1 MKVERWQAL
10 GSKWRNL
17 GLLDTRR
24 GTAYTREG
32 ADETWICMDSFGK
45 GAEASRTGNGDKMA
59 SKATVTAT
67 NENCGLISMVLQKT
81 GK

>member
-1 MKVERWQAL
+1 M
-10 GSKWRNL
+10 

-24 GTAYTREG
+24 GTAYTRLLPEG
-32 ADETWICMDSFGK
+32 EQMKPGSVWIYLARVHK
-45 GAEASRTGNGDKMA
+45 PVRTGNGDKI